1 MKTYSGEIYI
11 NLKDLAVIKNVTHIT
26 SRDFNTLGRNLVVI
40 NENPKNE
47 VEMTVT
53 TSYKKLKSL
62 YFLSGVSISYSYEE
76 EGNDVKGEM
85 EFVTTRVNFNN
96 PTPIQGRIYYEDIKE
111 NENFWNQY
119 SVYFQ
124 E

>member
-1 MKTYSGEIYI
+1 M
-11 NLKDLAVIKNVTHIT
+11 
-26 SRDFNTLGRNLVVI
+26 
-40 NENPKNE
+40 
-47 VEMTVT
+47 
-53 TSYKKLKSL
+53 
-62 YFLSGVSISYSYEE
+62 
-76 EGNDVKGEM
+76 KGEM